1 MNLYSIIK
9 GAVYNYRHQRGQRM
23 LTLLCIHQLL
33 AERLPLSSL
42 THQATS
48 ITCHSCL
55 ALGLSSTTST
65 GWRGH
70 TPWGGHLA
78 RSYTGREAV
87 WHRASLVSSPL
98 FLFKFCLEGKIG
110 PGDIEG
116 HSCQLPLHHNPC
128 DIKVRSVWGCTTD
141 RKGLAMACAASW
153 LGVPHSLHVSM
164 LSLCLGPRWPLAK
177 SPLTMAQCRYAVNGW
192 YYHMSNLQSD
202 WCYTISC
209 GGKWQLWLP
218 NVTRPKFSLEWKSEW
233 K

>member
-1 MNLYSIIK
+1 MKWESLFSYILPATELQKNCTCLGIFTTTGMNVGKEHQFHCVYMSSLQK
-9 GAVYNYRHQRGQRM
+9 G
-23 LTLLCIHQLL
+23 C
-33 AERLPLSSL
+33 PLSSL

-128 DIKVRSVWGCTTD
+128 DIKVRSV
-141 RKGLAMACAASW
+141 
-153 LGVPHSLHVSM
+153 
-164 LSLCLGPRWPLAK
+164 
-177 SPLTMAQCRYAVNGW
+177 
-192 YYHMSNLQSD
+192 
-202 WCYTISC
+202 
-209 GGKWQLWLP
+209 
-218 NVTRPKFSLEWKSEW
+218 
-233 K
+233 